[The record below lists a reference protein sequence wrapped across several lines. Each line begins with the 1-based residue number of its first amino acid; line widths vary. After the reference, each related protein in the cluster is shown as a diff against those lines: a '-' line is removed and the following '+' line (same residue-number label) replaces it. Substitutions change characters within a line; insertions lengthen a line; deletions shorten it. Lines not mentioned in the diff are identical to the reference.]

1 MKIHIAAVI
10 PTAILLP
17 WLSGR
22 RPLSFLR
29 SSTTRRKGLTP
40 LNVNRTIW
48 RPGQPSQPMKTIW
61 QLPTLFFVTVLL
73 AATLPAADY
82 FPPRGEWAAKPPA
95 ELGFD
100 AAKLQLAIDFSIGR
114 EN

>member
-1 MKIHIAAVI
+1 
-10 PTAILLP
+10 
-17 WLSGR
+17 
-22 RPLSFLR
+22 
-29 SSTTRRKGLTP
+29 
-40 LNVNRTIW
+40 RTIW
-48 RPGQPSQPMKTIW
+48 RPGQPSLPMKTIW

-100 AAKLQLAIDFSIGR
+100 AAKLQLAIDFSIGHENPSSKDVAEELQATFGKR
-114 EN
+114 EPDYRIIGPTQPRAALNGIVIRQG